1 MCFPQSSLS
10 VEKMKTMFEEKFL
23 AAPSVCARAPGRVN
37 LIGEHID
44 YSGFAVFPMAIAG
57 KDTYVLAG
65 VNSVRKIRG
74 RNVDS
79 EHFPDFDID
88 VDSRDK
94 LVGNGWAKYVEA
106 IVKKYII
113 YTGDDFGVD
122 LLVYGEVPI
131 ASGLSSSAAL
141 LCSVVVAIA
150 KMRNNEKNNYSD
162 FIKWTIEAEHWVGVN
177 SGGMDQSIS
186 MYGEEGCACI
196 IGFCPPSVEKV
207 KLPDAHFIVANSM
220 VRAAKVEGYDENC
233 YNHRVL
239 EVKRAS
245 QLMNSKCATIG
256 EVVKEAGGFENAI
269 ELANKLP
276 EKEGNLVIRKRA
288 LHVLNEAKRVLQMKD
303 ASLEQWG
310 KLMCESHESC
320 KDLYGCSCDELDELV
335 KDGMEAGALGGRL
348 TGAGWGGCTIFI
360 LSPDQDTELFIQKLK
375 DTYYKKHNITNPIVF
390 SCKPGPGAQAFK
402 FE

>member
-1 MCFPQSSLS
+1 MSFSLS
-10 VEKMKTMFEEKFL
+10 HPTIERMIPIYKEKFSSAPL
-23 AAPSVCARAPGRVN
+23 ACSRAPGRVN

-65 VNSVRKIRG
+65 VNDCRKIRG
-74 RNVDS
+74 RNMDS
-79 EHFPDFDID
+79 KNFPDFDID
-88 VDSRDK
+88 IDPKDT
-94 LVGNGWAKYVEA
+94 LIGNGWSKYVEA
-106 IVKKYII
+106 IVKLYYK
-113 YTGDDFGVD
+113 YTGDEFGID

-131 ASGLSSSAAL
+131 ASGLSSSASL

-150 KMRNNEKNNYSD
+150 KMRNNEKNNYAD

-239 EVKRAS
+239 EVKRGA
-245 QLMNSKCATIG
+245 QLMNPNCKTIG
-256 EVVKEAGGFENAI
+256 EVVKEVGGFDKAI

-276 EKEGNLVIRKRA
+276 EKEGNLVIRNRV
-288 LHVLNEAKRVLQMKD
+288 LHVLNEAKRVLQMKY

-320 KDLYGCSCDELDELV
+320 KNLYGCSCPELDELV

-360 LSPDQDTELFIQKLK
+360 LSPEQNTELFIQKLK
-375 DTYYKKHNITNPIVF
+375 DTYYAKHNIQNPIIF
-390 SCKPGPGAQAFK
+390 SCKP
-402 FE
+402 